1 MRVPGLSLSFLLAA
15 VLAAAA
21 MAVPAAE
28 PEPEPER
35 ERELFRAAY
44 AAAERGDFSVVE
56 GLAAED
62 RRRLEAYVLWP
73 DLRAA
78 YLRARLGSVD
88 AAEIETFLASHGT
101 LKPARELRY
110 RYALDLARRGASQ
123 AYLDL
128 YRTFYQGLDIARLDC
143 LALAA
148 EIDTGLDKGI
158 VARALRLWF
167 VGYSQADEC
176 DPVFDH
182 LRDRQALGREHYV
195 ARYQLA
201 IDAENFRLARW
212 LGKSIDSRHVAA
224 AESWLR
230 ASEHPE
236 DFLRAYESL
245 DDDAAARQR
254 LAYAA
259 RRLTYRDAELAY
271 ALWSKV
277 RPRFGFEPATL
288 DLTDRH
294 IALWTA
300 RDGLPGAWS
309 QLARLPDSAVDAEV
323 LRWRARSSLKDGA
336 WERLL
341 GDILAMPDAE
351 RHSDE
356 WRYWRAVALEALDNA
371 DAAGFAFAELARE
384 RSYYGFLAADAID
397 ADYAFGH
404 TPTAADEAVIARLAA
419 KPSIVRARELFL
431 VGLESRGR
439 SEWAAATS
447 ALPAAEK
454 TQAAVL
460 ADRWGWHSRA
470 IATAASVGL
479 YDDLA
484 LRYPLP
490 FRATVEQHAKSAD
503 IEPTWVYGIARSESL
518 FMADV
523 RSSAGAIGLMQLMPA
538 TARQVADELRLPYN
552 GLATLT
558 DPDASL
564 RLGTT
569 YLASMAAR
577 YAGNRVLATAA
588 YNAGPHRVDRWMPAG
603 NRIDARVWIENIP
616 FNETRAYVKRV
627 LAADTIFRWRL
638 DGSMQRV
645 TERLVAIGE
654 DAGERRVASLV
665 AYPGEAID
673 AR

>member
-1 MRVPGLSLSFLLAA
+1 MRVPAGLPLSTLLAA
-15 VLAAAA
+15 ALCAAPTPAA
-21 MAVPAAE
+21 GAE
-28 PEPEPER
+28 PEHER
-35 ERELFRAAY
+35 QLFRAAY

-56 GLAAED
+56 GLPAED
-62 RRRLEAYVLWP
+62 RHRLEAYVLWP

-78 YLRARLGSVD
+78 YLRARLDRLD
-88 AAEIETFLASHGT
+88 AATIETFLERYGA

-123 AYLDL
+123 AFLDL
-128 YRTFYQGLDIARLDC
+128 YRSFYQGLEIARLDC
-143 LALAA
+143 LALDA
-148 EIDTGLDKGI
+148 EIDAGFDDRVLP
-158 VARALRLWF
+158 RALKLWF

-182 LRDRQALGREHYV
+182 LRQRSALGLPHYL

-201 IDAENFRLARW
+201 TDAKNFRLARW
-212 LGKSIDSRHVAA
+212 LGKSIDAQRVAM
-224 AESWLR
+224 AEAWLR

-236 DFLRAYESL
+236 DFLREHESL
-245 DDDAAARQR
+245 DDDELTRQR

-259 RRLTYRDAELAY
+259 ERLTYRDAELAH
-271 ALWSKV
+271 ALWNAA
-277 RPRFGFEPATL
+277 RPHFEFEQATL
-288 DLTDRH
+288 DRTDRH

-309 QLARLPDSAVDAEV
+309 QLARLPAPAVDAEV
-323 LRWRARSSLKDGA
+323 LRWRARTSLRDGD

-341 GDILAMPDAE
+341 GDILAMPDTD

-356 WRYWRAVALEALDNA
+356 WRYWRAVALEALKHT
-371 DAAGFAFAELARE
+371 DAAAFAFAQLAGE
-384 RSYYGFLAADAID
+384 RSYYGFLAADAIG
-397 ADYAFGH
+397 ADYDFGH
-404 TPTAADEAVIARLAA
+404 TPTTADETVIGQLAA
-419 KPSIVRARELFL
+419 RPGIVRARELYL
-431 VGLESRGR
+431 VGLDGRGR
-439 SEWAAATS
+439 SEWAAATA
-447 ALPAAEK
+447 ALPPSEK
-454 TQAAVL
+454 AQAALL
-460 ADRWGWHSRA
+460 ADRWEWHSRA
-470 IATAASVGL
+470 IATAASIGL

-490 FRATVEQHAKSAD
+490 FREAVEQHAKSAD

-538 TARQVADELRLPYN
+538 TARRVADELRLPWH

-569 YLASMAAR
+569 YLATMAAR

-588 YNAGPHRVDRWMPAG
+588 YNAGPGRVDRWLPAG
-603 NRIDARVWIENIP
+603 RQVDARIWIENIP

-638 DGSMQRV
+638 DGSTQRV

-654 DAGERRVASLV
+654 DSGERRVARL
-665 AYPGEAID
+665 AYPGEVIN